1 VKGTTETEFCRKN
14 SVSPKSERENQM
26 NQHTLDVLEYD
37 KIREILESYATSGL
51 GKRLA
56 MRIRPLTDL
65 DRIEQL
71 ISETTELKYAL
82 APDGWLPMGG
92 LHDLSPFL
100 EKLKQGEQ
108 SLPETEIIL
117 IKETLRAGRVLKE
130 YLQEQE
136 GSYAHLHQLARD
148 IRCYPE
154 IEAKIDRTFGG
165 SGEMLNSAS
174 PELKSIRREIQ
185 VLRGRIRNKLQ
196 GILRSKSV
204 NPYLQS
210 AVVHERKGRPV
221 IAVQERHASRIPG
234 AKRDKSDSGN
244 TIFIEPEGVRE
255 MGDAL
260 EAAINA
266 EKTEMVRIL
275 REITAMIA
283 EKVEPLGK
291 TVKQLA
297 HIDLTYAKVRFSR
310 DYEMNPPTLN
320 TDGTINLKNARHPLL
335 LALHRSDNA
344 ESATQVVPIDF
355 RLNNDFNTLIIT
367 GPNTGGKTLAL
378 KTVGLLTLMAQS
390 GMPVPAG
397 ADSTL
402 AIFSHVA
409 ADIGDEQSIEQSLS
423 TFSSHLR
430 NIAEILS
437 LADDRSLVL
446 LDELGGG
453 TDPAE
458 GGALGRSIL
467 EYLHS
472 RKARTAV
479 TTHITQLKELGYTV
493 PGIENASVEFDI
505 ETLQPT
511 YKLLIGTP
519 GSSNALAIA
528 KRLGLPNEVI
538 EDAEKGAT
546 QQDDRSAELINQLQA
561 AKGNAEENRRAVAQ
575 AEEAARRLEVE
586 YRNKLEILAAQEA
599 TMEEQIDREATTTL
613 RTVRD
618 RLDRL
623 DNNQASRNSL
633 LKSLHEIRAYI
644 ADTLNESPAEQQR
657 QASIEELETGDKVYV
672 RSLDQVGTL
681 SQLDSQTRKAVVQL
695 GVMQMTVSLDDVEV
709 A

>member
-1 VKGTTETEFCRKN
+1 
-14 SVSPKSERENQM
+14 M

-56 MRIRPLTDL
+56 KRIRPLTDWA
-65 DRIEQL
+65 RINQL
-71 ISETTELKYAL
+71 IAETTELKDVL
-82 APDGWLPMGG
+82 SPDGWLPLAG

-100 EKLKQGEQ
+100 EKLAQGEQ
-108 SLPETEIIL
+108 SLPEPEIIL
-117 IKETLRAGRVLKE
+117 IKETIRAGRVLKE

-136 GSYAHLHQLARD
+136 ASNTQLHQLARD

-154 IEAKIDRTFGG
+154 IEAKIERTFGS

-185 VLRGRIRNKLQ
+185 VLRGRIRTKLQ
-196 GILRSKSV
+196 GILRSQSV

-221 IAVQERHASRIPG
+221 IAVQERHAGRISG
-234 AKRDKSDSGN
+234 ARRDKSDSGN

-255 MGDAL
+255 LGDTL
-260 EAAINA
+260 ESAMNA

-275 REITAMIA
+275 REITTMIA
-283 EKVEPLGK
+283 AKIEPIGK

-297 HIDLTYAKVRFSR
+297 HIDLTYAKVRFSL
-310 DYEMNPPTLN
+310 DYEMNPPILN
-320 TDGTINLKNARHPLL
+320 VDGTINLKNARHPLL
-335 LALHRSDNA
+335 LALHRADNP
-344 ESATQVVPIDF
+344 ESTTEVVPIDF
-355 RLNNDFNTLIIT
+355 RLDNDFNTLIIT

-390 GMPVPAG
+390 GMHVPAG
-397 ADSTL
+397 AGSTL

-430 NIAEILS
+430 NIAEIL
-437 LADDRSLVL
+437 LVADDRSLVL

-458 GGALGRSIL
+458 GGALGRSII
-467 EYLHS
+467 EYLHA
-472 RKARTAV
+472 RNARTAV

-538 EDAEKGAT
+538 NNAEQGAT

-561 AKGNAEENRRAVAQ
+561 AKRNVEENRRATSQ
-575 AEEAARRLEVE
+575 AEEAARRLETE
-586 YRNKLEILAAQEA
+586 YRNKLETLAAQEA
-599 TMEEQIDREATTTL
+599 TMAEQLNSAATSTL
-613 RTVRD
+613 RSVKD
-618 RLDRL
+618 RLERL
-623 DNNQASRNSL
+623 DNNHASRNAL
-633 LKSLHEIRAYI
+633 LKSLHEISIYI
-644 ADTLNESPAEQQR
+644 ADALNESPAEQQR
-657 QASIEELETGDKVYV
+657 QASIEELEPGDKLYV
-672 RSLDQVGTL
+672 RSLEQVGTL
-681 SQLDSQTRKAVVQL
+681 SQLDLQARKAVVQL

-709 A
+709 GEG